1 MFLRSDYYHCVRGW
15 NYNYTENCNTR
26 NATQHLFNLRW
37 PSNNWKITSSQGQC
51 NGRSRFCKPCNP
63 EMYLVGTDKNS
74 RRQQQRVPF
83 VSRDLPRPVQI
94 VMPIQTACCERGN
107 SCVNR
112 IMTDFRSSLDV
123 STVDAIMCISLNG
136 PEHAEYN
143 ATRAVA
149 RWLDSGQR
157 LRRPEIMDTWS
168 CVFEWVTTFYWVIGV
183 RLFTLVT
190 YKYFRYVNINER
202 LKSERVDTKNVT
214 FFSSL
219 LSHINV
225 WLS

>member
-1 MFLRSDYYHCVRGW
+1 MRY
-15 NYNYTENCNTR
+15 
-26 NATQHLFNLRW
+26 
-37 PSNNWKITSSQGQC
+37 ITHGQC